1 MKELAPIALTGSI
14 ITKLR
19 SLCKRAR
26 FVQYYLLLW
35 QDIASNET
43 NAQSSLLGMEIF
55 TLVLRT
61 VCASYVGVYAKS
73 LRICRD
79 GAVCMLYMSCS
90 LQGGAVRVF

>member
-61 VCASYVGVYAKS
+61 VCARFLSKS
-73 LRICRD
+73 LRICHD
-79 GAVCMLYMSCS
+79 GADCMLYMSCS